1 MSATLCYYPFVHQHI
16 DPDGDI
22 KYCCASL
29 HHNEP
34 APNTKNTT
42 LKDAWNSDNLKR
54 LRLALINGEAP
65 SACDHCWK
73 LENPEHT
80 QGSSIRL
87 IADSKFVGH
96 DISDRIEYAKT
107 HNGELNQYPYDF
119 QIMVGNL
126 CNLACKMCSPTFS
139 TNFTKF
145 FQNAGVTEY
154 NQIKFNKNRDA
165 RGFSKDTKAF
175 GLGTVPQTNPDL
187 RELFSDYYNSIRTLF
202 LTGGEPTLLPEFKLF
217 MDSLIDAEVNKDI
230 FVYFSTNCTN
240 INRDLLVKLAKF
252 KKIGINLSLDGMDD
266 IAYIQRTPSNWAQI
280 EKNIDLIYSWV
291 NDYINTTR
299 PTDDDYPII
308 VINSVVTSMNL
319 HHIVKFWSYMFKKYP
334 KNIGLGFSPIVD
346 TNDNHYIG
354 MVPKA
359 VADQLLNELLEIKS
373 QFDVPHGAIK
383 EQIDKF
389 EFWLRQDIYADNYD
403 DIHYMIDQ
411 LQHYHPELN
420 MKEIYSIYYR

>member
-1 MSATLCYYPFVHQHI
+1 MSSTFCYYPFVHQHI

-54 LRLALINGEAP
+54 LRVALINGETP
-65 SACDHCWK
+65 SACNHCWQ
-73 LENPEHT
+73 LENSDHT
-80 QGSSIRL
+80 QGSSLRL
-87 IADSKFVGH
+87 IADTKFRGN
-96 DISDRIEYAKT
+96 DISDRIEYAKN
-107 HNGELNQYPYDF
+107 HNGELDQYPYDF

-139 TNFTKF
+139 TSFIKF
-145 FQNAGVTEY
+145 FQNAGITEY
-154 NQIKFNKNRDA
+154 NQIKFNKDRVA
-165 RGFSKDTKAF
+165 GGFLKDTNSF
-175 GLGTVPQTNPDL
+175 NLGTVPQTNPDL
-187 RELFSDYYNSIRTLF
+187 RDLFKDYYQAIRGLF

-217 MDSLIDAEVNKDI
+217 LDSLIAVGANKDI
-230 FVYFSTNCTN
+230 FAHISTNCTN
-240 INRDLLVKLAKF
+240 INRDLLKTLSQF
-252 KKIGINLSLDGMDD
+252 KKIGINMSLDGMDE

-280 EKNIDLIYSWV
+280 EKNVDLIYSWI
-291 NDYINTTR
+291 NDHIVTTQ
-299 PTDDDYPII
+299 PGNENYPMV
-308 VINSVVTSMNL
+308 VINSVVTSMNF
-319 HHIVKFWSYMFKKYP
+319 HHIIKFWSYIFKKYP
-334 KNIGLGFSPIVD
+334 KNIGLGFSPVVD
-346 TNDNHYIG
+346 PNDNHYIG

-359 VADQLLNELLEIKS
+359 VAAQLLDELLAIKS

-403 DIHYMIDQ
+403 GIHYMVDQ

-420 MKEIYSIYYR
+420 MKEIYSIYYQ